1 MATYILC
8 LASLL
13 ITALSLAPSFAHV
26 LEAPPRLLVWSPEL
40 WRETTVFNGQFQLFA
55 SVGAPIDLA
64 AIALTAALTYAL
76 RTERSAFRYS
86 LAGTLLL
93 LLALA
98 SWFAIVAPANG
109 VLATWKPGPVPPD
122 FDAVRLRWETG
133 HMTVA
138 ALKAL
143 ALAFICSAVLEPR
156 RPISSADKPQ
166 KLTGR
171 RSV

>member
-55 SVGAPIDLA
+55 WVGGPIDLA
-64 AIALTAALTYAL
+64 AIVLTATLTYVL
-76 RTERSAFRYS
+76 RRERSAFRYS

-98 SWFAIVAPANG
+98 SWFAIVAPANA

-122 FDAVRLRWETG
+122 FDAVRLRWEIG
-133 HMTVA
+133 HMTVG

-143 ALAFICSAVLEPR
+143 ALASTCLAVLGPR
-156 RPISSADKPQ
+156 RPISPSQ
-166 KLTGR
+166 MSLT
-171 RSV
+171 S

>member
-1 MATYILC
+1 MAIYILC
-8 LASLL
+8 ITSLL

-55 SVGAPIDLA
+55 VVGAPIDLA
-64 AIALTAALTYAL
+64 AIVLTAGLTYVL
-76 RTERSAFRYS
+76 RRERSAFRYS

-98 SWFAIVAPANG
+98 SWFAMVAPANA
-109 VLATWKPGPVPPD
+109 VLATWKPGPVAPN
-122 FDAVRLRWETG
+122 FDAVRLRWEIG
-133 HMTVA
+133 HMAVA

-143 ALAFICSAVLEPR
+143 ALASTCLAALAPR
-156 RPISSADKPQ
+156 RPISTSQLSLK
-166 KLTGR
+166 
-171 RSV
+171 S